1 MGLESMFFAGAFILL
16 AALIHGVLSYRYR
29 NREAARIGGEIAA
42 GRYRRDET

>member
-1 MGLESMFFAGAFILL
+1 MSWASNRFAGAFILL